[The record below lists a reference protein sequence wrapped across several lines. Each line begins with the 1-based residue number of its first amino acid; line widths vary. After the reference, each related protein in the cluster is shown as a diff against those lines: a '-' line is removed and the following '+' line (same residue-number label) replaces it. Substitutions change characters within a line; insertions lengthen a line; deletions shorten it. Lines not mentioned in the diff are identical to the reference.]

1 MKVIFLDFD
10 GVINSAE
17 FMKIR
22 HRDRKIK
29 NIELNAGKDEE
40 SKFNWYI
47 SMISEEHVKRLNQI
61 IEATGAKVVV
71 SSTWR
76 ILHDVEELSAFLK
89 ARGFIGEVIDRTP
102 RFGGAPRGE
111 EITDWLENN
120 KVDEFVILDDDSDM
134 CHLKHKLVHTSWQT
148 GLQPEHV
155 AMAIEMLR
163 GKNESE

>member
-17 FMKIR
+17 FMKAR
-22 HRDRKIK
+22 HKDRKTK
-29 NIELNAGKDEE
+29 NIERNAERNEK

-47 SMISEEHVKRLNQI
+47 SMIGEEYVARLNQI

-76 ILHDVEELSAFLK
+76 ILHDIDELSAFLK
-89 ARGFIGEVIDRTP
+89 AKGFIGEIIDRTP
-102 RFGGAPRGE
+102 RFGGSPRGE
-111 EITDWLENN
+111 EIAYWLAGN

-134 CHLKHKLVHTSWQT
+134 CDLMHKLVHTSWQT

-155 AMAIEMLR
+155 AKAIQML
-163 GKNESE
+163 GVKNEPK

>member
-17 FMKIR
+17 FMKAR
-22 HRDRKIK
+22 HKAKETKDIDRNSERDEK
-29 NIELNAGKDEE
+29 

-47 SMISEEHVKRLNQI
+47 SMISEEHVSRLNQI
-61 IEATGAKVVV
+61 VKATGAKIVV

-89 ARGFIGEVIDRTP
+89 AKGFIGEIIDRTP

-111 EITDWLENN
+111 EITCWLDNN
-120 KVDEFVILDDDSDM
+120 KVDRFVILDDDSDM
-134 CHLKHKLVHTSWQT
+134 CGLKHKLVHTSWQT

-155 AMAIEMLR
+155 VKAIEML
-163 GKNESE
+163 GVKK